1 MQDVKGEDQ
10 TKERTSSR
18 LKWRMLHRRISLGQ
32 TIVLV
37 VLVGVAAF
45 IAGTRSGDILAAIRF
60 GGQSSLDLS
69 SVQALYSTLRE
80 RYDGELDTAKLIAG
94 AKHGLVEATGDPYTV
109 YFTADE
115 AKEFFGDLEG
125 TFEGIGAELARR
137 DDKLTIVSTID
148 GSPAAKS
155 GLKALDVIAAVN
167 DQGSIDWP
175 VEKAVS
181 EIRGEKGT
189 TVKLT
194 VIRGTEAPRDVT
206 ITRDTI
212 TDPSVKTE
220 VTADNVG
227 ILRISRFGETDT
239 VRLARQ
245 AAREFKDRGVKG
257 VVVDLR
263 GNGGGYLTAA
273 QDIAGLWLKNQIVV
287 TERRGGAVVDT
298 LRSGSSPILEGVP
311 TIVLVD
317 GGSASASEIVAGALS
332 DNGAA
337 KLVGTKTFG
346 KGSVQAIETLSDGGQ
361 LKVTTAKWFTPHGK
375 NISKEGIAPDVEV
388 SLSDADI
395 ASGNDT
401 QKARALELLK

>member
-1 MQDVKGEDQ
+1 MQETDQ
-10 TKERTSSR
+10 GQKEETKVTRRT
-18 LKWRMLHRRISLGQ
+18 RRTVPL
-32 TIVLV
+32 TTV
-37 VLVGVAAF
+37 VLVSLLIAVVAF
-45 IAGTRSGDILAAIRF
+45 VGGTRAGDVWAAIRF
-60 GGQSSLDLS
+60 GDQASLDLG
-69 SVQALYSTLRE
+69 SVQSLYRTLRE
-80 RYDGELDTAKLIAG
+80 RYDGELDTAKLIEG

-155 GLKALDVIAAVN
+155 GLKPLDVIAAVN
-167 DQGSIDWP
+167 DTASIDWP

-273 QDIAGLWLKNQIVV
+273 QGIAGLWLKNQVVV
-287 TERRGGAVVDT
+287 TERRGGVVVDT
-298 LRSGSSPILEGVP
+298 LRSGSSPILQGVP
-311 TIVLVD
+311 TVVLVD

-361 LKVTTAKWFTPHGK
+361 LKVTTAKWFTPNGK

-395 ASGNDT
+395 ASGNDP
-401 QKARALELLK
+401 QRAKALELLK